1 MEAKYEFEKKYRD
14 QILRCSSCGF
24 CQAVCPV
31 FGLTLRP
38 ALNTRGK
45 MLLLK
50 EVMDGSIEFNQE
62 VADIF
67 YTCTACKACTY
78 TCPAGVEG
86 NEIVEEVRKGLYK
99 DGLAPDSLL
108 GVRDSIFKQGNVFA
122 SAQDERIE
130 IYPPVLREKAR
141 RGALKPHA
149 ETLLFMGCLPSYL
162 DMKIVPSFIKALDA
176 AGVDYTT
183 LGTQETCCGFPLY
196 LMGSDEFESQAKKLI
211 ERIRATDARE
221 LVTPCAGCYKTF
233 TTLYPEI
240 GDLGLEV
247 YHSVQYFD
255 TLINE
260 GRIEI
265 KGETSGKITYHDP
278 CDLGRSCKIFEE
290 PRSILKRI
298 PGVEFV
304 EMEKNRLDARCCG
317 GGGGMQAYN
326 PEMAVD
332 MAALRVR
339 DALEVGAEIIVSGC
353 SACKDN
359 LRKGARAIPREE
371 RGKVKVMD
379 ITEMVINAMG

>member
-149 ETLLFMGCLPSYL
+149 ETLLFMGCLPSYM

-265 KGETSGKITYHDP
+265 KGEISGKITYHDP

-290 PRSILKRI
+290 PRSILKKI

>member
-1 MEAKYEFEKKYRD
+1 
-14 QILRCSSCGF
+14 
-24 CQAVCPV
+24 
-31 FGLTLRP
+31 
-38 ALNTRGK
+38 
-45 MLLLK
+45 
-50 EVMDGSIEFNQE
+50 
-62 VADIF
+62 
-67 YTCTACKACTY
+67 
-78 TCPAGVEG
+78 
-86 NEIVEEVRKGLYK
+86 
-99 DGLAPDSLL
+99 
-108 GVRDSIFKQGNVFA
+108 
-122 SAQDERIE
+122 
-130 IYPPVLREKAR
+130 
-141 RGALKPHA
+141 
-149 ETLLFMGCLPSYL
+149 MGCLPSYM

-265 KGETSGKITYHDP
+265 KGEISGKITYHDP

-290 PRSILKRI
+290 PRSILKKI

-332 MAALRVR
+332 LAALRVR